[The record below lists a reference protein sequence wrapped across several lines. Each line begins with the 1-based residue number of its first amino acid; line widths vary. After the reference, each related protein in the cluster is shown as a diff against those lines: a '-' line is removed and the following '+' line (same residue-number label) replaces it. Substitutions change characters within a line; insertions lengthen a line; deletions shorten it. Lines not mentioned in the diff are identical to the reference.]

1 MSRFLSISIHCI
13 VGALAVVSPCNH
25 ALAGEPRDEIVLG
38 TSTALTGPAADLG
51 INMRAGILAAID
63 ECNRAGGIH
72 GRTLRLISL
81 DDAYE
86 PSKTAPNMRKL
97 IEEEKVLA
105 VVGNV
110 GTPTAIAAVPI
121 AVATK
126 TPFYGAFTGA
136 GMLRKT
142 SPDRYVINY
151 RASYVFL
158 DGSTLTVSQIDS
170 IKALVLK
177 KYAAGANFEQL
188 SDQFTMDGNTTHGDT
203 GWFFGEEMMPKEF
216 QEAVKG
222 HKIGDIFSVDVSEK
236 QWHYIVKKTYEDDD
250 KKDITVLRANGR

>member
-1 MSRFLSISIHCI
+1 MKNILTILLAFGWLP
-13 VGALAVVSPCNH
+13 ALAQLTVTEQFRKINTVQEAQQYVDGNPTLKPSLLN
-25 ALAGEPRDEIVLG
+25 LSTKKDSSLIDKRLLRQNKGDIFSVGYVTYKVLEA
-38 TSTALTGPAADLG
+38 T
-51 INMRAGILAAID
+51 
-63 ECNRAGGIH
+63 
-72 GRTLRLISL
+72 
-81 DDAYE
+81 
-86 PSKTAPNMRKL
+86 
-97 IEEEKVLA
+97 EKV
-105 VVGNV
+105 
-110 GTPTAIAAVPI
+110 
-121 AVATK
+121 
-126 TPFYGAFTGA
+126 
-136 GMLRKT
+136 
-142 SPDRYVINY
+142 NY

-170 IKALVLK
+170 IKALALK